1 MFRKIVAHIA
11 AKSAGREMNR
21 FFQATS
27 HLREVQERLLRRQ
40 MSVVAGSEFAK
51 DYGLGDVETY
61 QDFCRKLPILSYDD
75 YRPYIEKLKNG
86 DSQALFNSSEK
97 MVMFALT
104 SGTTAE
110 PKYIPVTQRSVE
122 DYRRGWNIFG
132 VKALLDHPQALM
144 RKIIQI
150 TSSGQ
155 EIQTPSGL
163 WAGAITGLLAS
174 TQKWIV
180 RKHYTTPLSVAKIKD
195 PTAKMYTVARLA
207 ITEDVGFMNT
217 ANPSTT
223 LRLGQTIEQY
233 GEELI
238 RDVRDG
244 ELRTPGEVPEEVL
257 DDLRRAGRL
266 RTNVR
271 AAARLSR
278 ILENEGK
285 LLPKNVWRLGF
296 IDNWTGG
303 TLKLYLQ
310 RFGEYFGDTPV
321 RDLGLLASEG
331 RFSVPIDDH
340 TPAGILEITSNFF
353 EFIPES
359 EYGEK
364 NPTVLTTEQV
374 KAGEKYFLIF
384 SNATGL
390 CRYNIGDLV
399 RVVDFY
405 NQTPMIE
412 FLNKGSH
419 ISSVTGEK
427 ITERQVVEAI
437 EIVGQQMGSRIEC
450 FQIQPQWADPPY
462 YVLTVEE
469 SIAARKT
476 QELGQ
481 KFDEIL
487 SKLNI
492 EYETKRSSGRL
503 GAVQVRSVADG
514 YFRQDDLK
522 RLASSGRSEQY
533 KRKFLITEI
542 ADSPGC

>member
-1 MFRKIVAHIA
+1 
-11 AKSAGREMNR
+11 
-21 FFQATS
+21 
-27 HLREVQERLLRRQ
+27 
-40 MSVVAGSEFAK
+40 
-51 DYGLGDVETY
+51 
-61 QDFCRKLPILSYDD
+61 
-75 YRPYIEKLKNG
+75 
-86 DSQALFNSSEK
+86 
-97 MVMFALT
+97 MFALT

-110 PKYIPVTQRSVE
+110 PKYIPVTKRFVD
-122 DYRRGWNIFG
+122 DYRRGWNVFG
-132 VKALLDHPQALM
+132 LRALLDHPDALM

-150 TSSGQ
+150 TSSAQ

-163 WAGAITGLLAS
+163 WAGAITGLLAA

-180 RKHYTTPLSVAKIKD
+180 RKHYTTPLSVAAIKD
-195 PTAKMYTVARLA
+195 PTAKMYLIARLA
-207 ITEDVGFMNT
+207 ITEDVAFMNT

-233 GEELI
+233 GEDLI

-244 ELRTPGEVPEEVL
+244 EIRTPVGEIPAEVL
-257 DDLRRAGRL
+257 DDLRREGRL
-266 RTNVR
+266 KANAK
-271 AAARLSR
+271 AAKRLSK
-278 ILENEGK
+278 ILEREGK
-285 LLPKNVWRLGF
+285 LLPKNVWQMSF

-310 RFGEYFGDTPV
+310 RFGEYFGETPV

-331 RFSVPIDDH
+331 RFSVPIDDR

-364 NPTVLTTEQV
+364 NPTVLTADQV
-374 KAGEKYFLIF
+374 KAGEKYFLLF

-412 FLNKGSH
+412 FLNKGAH

-437 EIVGQQMGSRIEC
+437 ETIGQKIGRRIES
-450 FQIQPQWADPPY
+450 FQVQPKWADPPY

-469 SIAARKT
+469 NAAAGKVEEIERT
-476 QELGQ
+476 
-481 KFDEIL
+481 FDDIL
-487 SKLNI
+487 SGLNI
-492 EYETKRSSGRL
+492 EYEAKRSSGRL
-503 GAVQVRSVADG
+503 GAARLATVANG
-514 YFRQDDLK
+514 YFRQDDLTK
-522 RLASSGRSEQY
+522 LAASGRSEQY
-533 KRKFLITEI
+533 KRKFLVTEI
-542 ADSPGC
+542 LKT

>member
-11 AKSAGREMNR
+11 AKSAGKEMNR

-27 HLREVQERLLRRQ
+27 NLKEVQENLLRRQ
-40 MSVVAGSEFAK
+40 MSVIAGSEFAK
-51 DYGLGDVETY
+51 DYGLASVETY
-61 QDFCRKLPILSYDD
+61 QDFCRKLPILTYDA

-86 DSQALFNSSEK
+86 HSQALFNRSEK

-110 PKYIPVTQRSVE
+110 PKYIPVTKRFVD

-132 VKALLDHPQALM
+132 LKALLDHPQALM

-155 EIQTPSGL
+155 EIQTPCGL
-163 WAGAITGLLAS
+163 WAGAITGLLAA

-180 RKHYTTPLSVAKIKD
+180 RKHYTTPLSVARIKD

-223 LRLGQTIEQY
+223 LRLAQTIEQY
-233 GEELI
+233 GPELI

-244 ELRTPGEVPEEVL
+244 ELRAPGEVPMDVL
-257 DDLRRAGRL
+257 DDLRQNGRL
-266 RTNVR
+266 KANPKS
-271 AAARLSR
+271 AARLSR
-278 ILENEGK
+278 ILEHEEK
-285 LLPKNVWRLGF
+285 LLPKNVWQMGF

-331 RFSVPIDDH
+331 RFSVPINDH

-364 NPTVLTTEQV
+364 NPTVLLPEQLKV
-374 KAGEKYFLIF
+374 GEKYFMLF
-384 SNATGL
+384 SNATGF

-412 FLNKGSH
+412 FLNKGAH
-419 ISSVTGEK
+419 ISSLTGEK
-427 ITERQVVEAI
+427 LTERQVVEAI
-437 EIVGQQMGSRIEC
+437 EIVGKQMGSRIEC
-450 FQIQPQWADPPY
+450 FQVQPKWADPPY

-469 SIAARKT
+469 EIAAQKSD
-476 QELGQ
+476 ELGR
-481 KFDEIL
+481 KFDETL

-503 GAVQVRSVADG
+503 GCVQVRSVSDG

-522 RLASSGRSEQY
+522 RLSCCGRSEQY

-542 ADSPGC
+542 ENSAKS

>member
-27 HLREVQERLLRRQ
+27 HLKEVQANLLRRQ
-40 MSVVAGSEFAK
+40 MSVVAGSDFAK
-51 DYGLGDVETY
+51 DYKLGGVETY
-61 QDFCRKLPILSYDD
+61 QDFCRKLPILNYEV

-86 DSQALFNSSEK
+86 DSRALFDRSETL
-97 MVMFALT
+97 VMFALT

-110 PKYIPVTQRSVE
+110 PKYIPVTRRFVD

-132 VKALLDHPQALM
+132 LKALLDHPQALM

-155 EIQTPSGL
+155 EIQTPGGL
-163 WAGAITGLLAS
+163 WAGAITGLLAA

-180 RKHYTTPLSVAKIKD
+180 RKHYTTPLSVARIKD
-195 PTAKMYTVARLA
+195 PTAKMYAVARLA
-207 ITEDVGFMNT
+207 IGEDVGFMNT

-238 RDVRDG
+238 RDVHDG
-244 ELRTPGEVPEEVL
+244 ELRGPGEVPSDVL
-257 DDLRRAGRL
+257 DDLRRGGRL
-266 RTNVR
+266 KADAK
-271 AAARLSR
+271 AANRLSR
-278 ILENEGK
+278 ILEDEGR
-285 LLPKNVWRLGF
+285 LLPRNVWRMGF
-296 IDNWTGG
+296 INNWTGG

-364 NPTVLTTEQV
+364 NPTVLEPDQV
-374 KAGEKYFLIF
+374 RIGEKYFLIF

-405 NQTPMIE
+405 HQTPMIE
-412 FLNKGSH
+412 FLNKGAH

-427 ITERQVVEAI
+427 ITERQVVEAA
-437 EIVGQQMGSRIEC
+437 EIVGRQMGRRIEC
-450 FQIQPQWADPPY
+450 FEIQPKWSDPPY
-462 YVLTVEE
+462 YVLKVEE
-469 SIAARKT
+469 SAAGGRIE
-476 QELGQ
+476 ELGQ

-487 SKLNI
+487 SGLNI

-503 GAVQVRSVADG
+503 GRVQVRLVADG
-514 YFRQDDLK
+514 YFRQDDLD
-522 RLASSGRSEQY
+522 RLSMCGRSEQY

-542 ADSPGC
+542 QR